1 MDISKRYE
9 HGELYHA
16 DSIRFN
22 DSLKYSTN
30 GGRVVFGGGGIMPD
44 VFVPL
49 DTNQSS
55 SYYDDLRRNGVIND
69 YTLSYVDENRTAL
82 KAQYPDM
89 YAFKK
94 NFVLTEDF
102 LNKFYAYAEKKSV
115 KRNEEGIKKS
125 DRLIKTQLK
134 ALVARDLW
142 NTTAYYYVINDINPF
157 LTKALESLD
166 DRTFEKMKIAGN

>member
-1 MDISKRYE
+1 
-9 HGELYHA
+9 
-16 DSIRFN
+16 
-22 DSLKYSTN
+22 
-30 GGRVVFGGGGIMPD
+30 
-44 VFVPL
+44 
-49 DTNQSS
+49 
-55 SYYDDLRRNGVIND
+55 
-69 YTLSYVDENRTAL
+69 
-82 KAQYPDM
+82 M

-157 LTKALESLD
+157 LTKALESL
-166 DRTFEKMKIAGN
+166 TTAL